1 MVRVKCQIWDTAGQE
16 RYNAITKTH
25 YRRAHAAIVMYDIT
39 NRNSFISLDMW
50 LKELK
55 QYGKENMVIY
65 LVGNKEDLRSA
76 PEKYNLGN
84 QFKNNVVQNH
94 EGVRVAQRYE
104 LFSLLDSSVPL
115 HMLTSAKT
123 GKNVDRLFEAIY
135 EEIFEKFGNS
145 LAQRQTWEP
154 KEDVQFDVPKLPAHM
169 TRNNHNKSAKCC
181 Q

>member
-1 MVRVKCQIWDTAGQE
+1 
-16 RYNAITKTH
+16 
-25 YRRAHAAIVMYDIT
+25 MYDIT
-39 NRNSFISLDMW
+39 NRNSFVSLDMW

-65 LVGNKEDLRSA
+65 LVGNKEDLRTA

-84 QFKNNVVQNH
+84 QFKNSIVQNH

-104 LFSLLDSSVPL
+104 LFSSLDSGVTM

-123 GKNVDRLFEAIY
+123 GENVDRLFETIC

-145 LAQRQTWEP
+145 LAQQQTWEP
-154 KEDVQFDVPKLPAHM
+154 KEHVQFDVPKIPAHIA
-169 TRNNHNKSAKCC
+169 RDNDNKGAKCC